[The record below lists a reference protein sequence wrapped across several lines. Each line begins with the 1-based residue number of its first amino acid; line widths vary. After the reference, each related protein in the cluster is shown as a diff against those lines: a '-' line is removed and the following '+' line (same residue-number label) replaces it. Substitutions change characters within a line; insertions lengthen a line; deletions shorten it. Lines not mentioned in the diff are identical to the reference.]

1 MPMDLSAQIDRLRTP
16 GYRRSVLLRRL
27 AAAALVLAAALHVLL
42 SAARADPLTLT
53 FARDV
58 APGTTLTADDV
69 VLARLPAQAVPRG
82 ALSDPALAE
91 GQVLAAAAAEGEVV
105 TSVRLV
111 GPDLAAALTAGA
123 AEGEEFSMVPVPL
136 AEPGIIP
143 MLRHGAVVD
152 VVGQG
157 PRTVASGGRVVTVAD
172 EGTALVLLRQP
183 EALAVAAAALSEPLT
198 LVLSKRSTP
207 FSIP

>member
-111 GPDLAAALTAGA
+111 GPDLAAALEPYWNTYSAGGFA
-123 AEGEEFSMVPVPL
+123 GSFGAYL
-136 AEPGIIP
+136 AENSSSVTADLAAIADGYVEGHDI
-143 MLRHGAVVD
+143 GALKKLYTSARNK
-152 VVGQG
+152 GL
-157 PRTVASGGRVVTVAD
+157 
-172 EGTALVLLRQP
+172 EVLGKHLG
-183 EALAVAAAALSEPLT
+183 ELGDT
-198 LVLSKRSTP
+198 LEK
-207 FSIP
+207 FA